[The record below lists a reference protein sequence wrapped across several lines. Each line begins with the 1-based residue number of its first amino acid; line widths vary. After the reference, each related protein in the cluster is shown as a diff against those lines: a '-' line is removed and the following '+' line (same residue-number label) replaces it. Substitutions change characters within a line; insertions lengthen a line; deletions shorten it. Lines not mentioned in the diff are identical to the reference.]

1 MASSLFTFFL
11 TFLSHFLPL
20 SVLSAT
26 VLEDLATL
34 TPPPDF
40 ATTITTNCLHNP
52 LLRYCNN
59 TSSSSPMNITEIFR
73 STIVA
78 SHLCNESKNPN
89 CIDSFPKIR
98 IHGRPKT
105 AALYLSF
112 DFFWKYCPLTVVEIQ
127 LVNNSLK
134 SEFPTNVLS
143 CAQIRTLDLS
153 YNQLTGSV
161 PVQNL
166 SRLTNLTHLN
176 LSYNRFSEDKIL
188 NSEFFNRFN
197 ASSFIHSGLLPDV
210 KRYKMRVLV
219 LLVVFPVVVILLCCC
234 LGWLCLKRPDYLPR
248 TCRRRSH
255 KFTSAMLDAATD
267 EFSDQRLVSKRKGV
281 DIYRGTLR
289 DGREAKIEVY
299 TEKVSKEKRREFE
312 EECEAVLKLR
322 HKNLVK
328 VLGWCNSRNLR
339 ALVTEWTDGE
349 NVETWLN
356 SSLASSWRRRLR
368 VVMGVVEGVLYLW
381 EQWPEVTFDLNTRSV
396 LLSGDDQEPLIS
408 QFKIGDGNNSST
420 NIFNFGLFLLEMI
433 TNLKPNEEQ
442 EDSEMRYLEYIRVH
456 CPGNVERVVDE
467 KMKIED
473 RTLEKVKEAI
483 TLGLMCTDGTPLK
496 QPSYTQIYDMVV
508 SLYESSSRHH

>member
-1 MASSLFTFFL
+1 MASSLFIFFL
-11 TFLSHFLPL
+11 SLFHPL

-40 ATTITTNCLHNP
+40 TTTITTNCLRNP
-52 LLRYCNN
+52 LLRYCNS
-59 TSSSSPMNITEIFR
+59 TSSSSSSPMNIAEIFR
-73 STIVA
+73 YTIVA

-89 CIDSFPKIR
+89 CVDDSFPKIR
-98 IHGRPKT
+98 IHSRPKT

-112 DFFWKYCPLTVVEIQ
+112 DFFWKYCPLTVLEIE

-143 CAQIRTLDLS
+143 CAQVRTLDLS
-153 YNQLTGSV
+153 HNQLSGSV
-161 PVQNL
+161 PVQIL
-166 SRLTNLTHLN
+166 SGLTNLTHLN
-176 LSYNRFSEDKIL
+176 LSYNRFSISD
-188 NSEFFNRFN
+188 SEFLKRFN
-197 ASSFIHSGLLPDV
+197 ASSFLHSGLLPDA
-210 KRYKMRVLV
+210 KRHKTKVLV
-219 LLVVFPVVVILLCCC
+219 LLIVFLIVVVLLCCC

-267 EFSDQRLVSKRKGV
+267 EFSDQRLVSKRDGV

-299 TEKVSKEKRREFE
+299 TEKVSKAKRREFE

-322 HKNLVK
+322 HKNLVR

-339 ALVTEWTDGE
+339 ALVTEWTNGE
-349 NVETWLN
+349 NVETWL
-356 SSLASSWRRRLR
+356 SSSSASSWRRRLR
-368 VVMGVVEGVLYLW
+368 VVMGVVEGVSYLS
-381 EQWPEVTFDLNTRSV
+381 EQWPEITFDLDTSSV
-396 LLSGDDQEPLIS
+396 LLSGDGPEPLIS
-408 QFKIGDGNNSST
+408 QFKIGDGNSSST
-420 NIFNFGLFLLEMI
+420 NIFTFGLFLLEMI
-433 TNLKPNEEQ
+433 TSLKPDEVQ
-442 EDSEMRYLEYIRVH
+442 EDSAMRYLEYIRVH

-467 KMKIED
+467 KMKIEE

-496 QPSYTQIYDMVV
+496 QQSFTQIYDMVV

>member
-1 MASSLFTFFL
+1 MASFLSIFFL
-11 TFLSHFLPL
+11 TFLSQFLPL

-40 ATTITTNCLHNP
+40 ATTITTNCLHSP

-59 TSSSSPMNITEIFR
+59 TSSSSPMDIVEIFR

-89 CIDSFPKIR
+89 CVDSFPKIR

-112 DFFWKYCPLTVVEIQ
+112 DFFWKYCPLTVLEIQ

-134 SEFPTNVLS
+134 TEFPTNVLS
-143 CAQIRTLDLS
+143 CAQVRTIDLS
-153 YNQLTGSV
+153 YNQLSGSV
-161 PVQNL
+161 PVHDL

-176 LSYNRFSEDKIL
+176 LSYNRFSEVKISD
-188 NSEFFNRFN
+188 SEFLNRF
-197 ASSFIHSGLLPDV
+197 APSSFIHSGLLPDD
-210 KRYKMRVLV
+210 KRYKMKVMLI
-219 LLVVFPVVVILLCCC
+219 LFSIVVILLCCC

-248 TCRRRSH
+248 TCRRRNH
-255 KFTSAMLDAATD
+255 KFTSAMIDAATD
-267 EFSDQRLVSKRKGV
+267 EFSDQRLVSKRNGV

-289 DGREAKIEVY
+289 DGTEAKIEVY

-312 EECEAVLKLR
+312 EECQAVFKLR
-322 HKNLVK
+322 HKNLVR

-339 ALVTEWTDGE
+339 ALVTEWTNDD
-349 NVETWLN
+349 NVETWL
-356 SSLASSWRRRLR
+356 SSSSSSSWRRRLR
-368 VVMGVVEGVLYLW
+368 VVMGVVEGVCYLS
-381 EQWPEVTFDLNTRSV
+381 EQWPEIAFDLNTRSV
-396 LLSGDDQEPLIS
+396 LLSTDNQEPLIS

-433 TNLKPNEEQ
+433 TNLKPDEEQ
-442 EDSEMRYLEYIRVH
+442 QDSEMRYLEYIRVH
-456 CPGNVERVVDE
+456 CPDNVERVVDE

-473 RTLEKVKEAI
+473 RTLEKVKEAV
-483 TLGLMCTDGTPLK
+483 TLGLMCTDRP
-496 QPSYTQIYDMVV
+496 QPTFTQIYDMVV
-508 SLYESSSRHH
+508 SLYD

>member
-1 MASSLFTFFL
+1 MASSLFIFFL
-11 TFLSHFLPL
+11 SFLTHFLPF

-59 TSSSSPMNITEIFR
+59 NNTSSPQDIVEIFR

-89 CIDSFPKIR
+89 CLDSFPKIR
-98 IHGRPKT
+98 IHSRPKT

-112 DFFWKYCPLTVVEIQ
+112 DFFWKFCPLTVLEIH
-127 LVNNSLK
+127 LVNNSLEN
-134 SEFPTNVLS
+134 EFPTNVLS
-143 CAQIRTLDLS
+143 CAQVRTIDLS
-153 YNQLTGSV
+153 YNQLSGSL
-161 PVQNL
+161 PVQSL

-176 LSYNRFSEDKIL
+176 LSYNRFSIS
-188 NSEFFNRFN
+188 NSEFLKRFS
-197 ASSFIHSGLLPDV
+197 ATSFVHSGLLPDA
-210 KRYKMRVLV
+210 KRHKMKV
-219 LLVVFPVVVILLCCC
+219 LLIVVSIVVVILLCCC
-234 LGWLCLKRPDYLPR
+234 LGWLCLKRPDYLPI
-248 TCRRRSH
+248 TCRRSN
-255 KFTSAMLDAATD
+255 KFTSAMIDAATD
-267 EFSDQRLVSKRKGV
+267 EFSDQRLVSKRDGV
-281 DIYRGTLR
+281 DTFRGTLR

-312 EECEAVLKLR
+312 EVCEAVFLKLR
-322 HKNLVK
+322 HKNLVR
-328 VLGWCNSRNLR
+328 VLGWCNSRDLR

-349 NVETWLN
+349 NVETWLSS

-368 VVMGVVEGVLYLW
+368 VVMGVVEGLSYLS
-381 EQWPEVTFDLNTRSV
+381 EQWPEITFDLNTSSV
-396 LLSGDDQEPLIS
+396 LLSGDGQEPLIS

-420 NIFNFGLFLLEMI
+420 NIFKFGLFLLEMI

-442 EDSEMRYLEYIRVH
+442 EDSERRYLEYIRVH
-456 CPGNVERVVDE
+456 CPDNVERVVDK
-467 KMKIED
+467 KMKIEE

-483 TLGLMCTDGTPLK
+483 TLGLMCTDKAPLK
-496 QPSYTQIYDMVV
+496 QPNFTQVYDMVV
-508 SLYESSSRHH
+508 SLHESSSRHH